1 MVLNEGAMKEMTGDA
16 KIQARELY
24 QTSSTFNQMFT
35 LAVCTNTFFQIKTQ
49 DEGTWRRLRIVE
61 FKSCFKNPDVYSKL
75 PEKQRNS
82 KYIYKKDP
90 TLKDK
95 LPIWAPV
102 FMRMLI
108 DRCVKNQGIV
118 VDCDMVLEE
127 TNKYRFKQDLI
138 GQFMQEMIV
147 EAEGANLTKQEVSQ
161 QWKQWCETNQAT
173 NTPKVSEVVEY
184 MDSNYEKNGK
194 NGWVNITFSTY
205 IDAEQE
211 L

>member
-1 MVLNEGAMKEMTGDA
+1 
-16 KIQARELY
+16 
-24 QTSSTFNQMFT
+24 
-35 LAVCTNTFFQIKTQ
+35 
-49 DEGTWRRLRIVE
+49 
-61 FKSCFKNPDVYSKL
+61 VYSKL

-147 EAEGANLTKQEVSQ
+147 DAEGANLTKQELSQ

-173 NTPKVSEVVEY
+173 NTPKVSELVEY